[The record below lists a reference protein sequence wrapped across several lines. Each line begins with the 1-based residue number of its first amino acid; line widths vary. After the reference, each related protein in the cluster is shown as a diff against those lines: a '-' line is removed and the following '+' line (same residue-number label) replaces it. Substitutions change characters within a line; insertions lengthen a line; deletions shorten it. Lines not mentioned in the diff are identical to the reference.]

1 MDARFPSDH
10 CCSTAQPRHMI
21 FWPTVEFNVIRLC
34 LRTFPL
40 EENIPR
46 VAAATRGC
54 GPALSSRAE
63 AVRASTSAFPRLL
76 LTTSTTP
83 VGEGLSR
90 PTLSSTQA
98 TCSLSSSSEP
108 LPEVAAAEAVTN
120 FDERSKRVSASPSDF
135 LDIFCERDIPR

>member
-1 MDARFPSDH
+1 MQDFRQITVVRLH
-10 CCSTAQPRHMI
+10 NLGEPRHMI
-21 FWPTVEFNVIRLC
+21 FLPTGEFNVIRLC

-63 AVRASTSAFPRLL
+63 AVRASAFLL
-76 LTTSTTP
+76 LLLPTSTTP

-108 LPEVAAAEAVTN
+108 LPEVAAAEPVTN
-120 FDERSKRVSASPSDF
+120 FDERLKRVSASPS
-135 LDIFCERDIPR
+135 

>member
-21 FWPTVEFNVIRLC
+21 FLPTAEFNVIRLC
-34 LRTFPL
+34 LVGLFLWRRTFPAWL
-40 EENIPR
+40 QRHEAAGR
-46 VAAATRGC
+46 LSQVAQKQC
-54 GPALSSRAE
+54 EPPAL
-63 AVRASTSAFPRLL
+63 AFLL
-76 LTTSTTP
+76 LLLTTP

-120 FDERSKRVSASPSDF
+120 FDERSKRVSASPSSDF

>member
-1 MDARFPSDH
+1 MQDFRQI
-10 CCSTAQPRHMI
+10 TAVRLHNLGESRHMI

-76 LTTSTTP
+76 LPTP